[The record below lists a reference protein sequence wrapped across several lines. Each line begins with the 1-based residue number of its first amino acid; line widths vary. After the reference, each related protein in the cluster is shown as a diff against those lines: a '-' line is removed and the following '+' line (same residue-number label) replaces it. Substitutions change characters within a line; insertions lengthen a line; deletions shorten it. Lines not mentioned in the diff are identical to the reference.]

1 MAAREEGNGLGYDT
15 IAASGNHANTLH
27 WIDNDGPVNEGDLVL
42 VDAGVEVDSLYTAD
56 ITRTLP
62 VNGKFTEVQAR
73 VYQAVLDACEA
84 ALARANEPGTR
95 FKDIHDAAMQV
106 IATRLREWGLL
117 PVTVE
122 ESLSAEGQQH
132 RRWMPHGTSHHLGL
146 DVHDCAQARR
156 EMYQEALLEPGM
168 TFTIEPGLYFRA
180 DDELIPEEFRG
191 IGVRIEDDVIVN
203 EDGSVTRISEN
214 IPRTIE
220 DVEAW
225 IAAAQQS

>member
-1 MAAREEGNGLGYDT
+1 MQFHEEPD
-15 IAASGNHANTLH
+15 
-27 WIDNDGPVNEGDLVL
+27 
-42 VDAGVEVDSLYTAD
+42 VEHFG
-56 ITRTLP
+56 R
-62 VNGKFTEVQAR
+62 R
-73 VYQAVLDACEA
+73 
-84 ALARANEPGTR
+84 GTGMM
-95 FKDIHDAAMQV
+95 IV
-106 IATRLREWGLL
+106 
-117 PVTVE
+117 
-122 ESLSAEGQQH
+122 
-132 RRWMPHGTSHHLGL
+132 
-146 DVHDCAQARR
+146 
-156 EMYQEALLEPGM
+156 PGM